1 MTSDEKNF
9 VYKQVFTGFP
19 LRELQSYCGKKENHF
34 SFPWRVYL
42 YTGQGLVYTQLQCLK
57 FAGNEDWF
65 VDAHVQVYVF
75 GKSGEELAS
84 RKVVHFSKSSNDLE
98 IWRSRVNPN
107 ISDFL
112 LVDNKLTLEIHV
124 QIKNMSGAKEKL
136 KSFDESMKDFSDIVL
151 VVDNE
156 RFYVNKM
163 YLASHSAYFKKLFI
177 DNPVG
182 SVQSEI
188 LVTDM
193 NRNDFQNYLELI
205 HGDSAAIDDDTVD
218 GILQLADILDS
229 KVATKNCVDFLLNKS
244 KKLLRHKFDL
254 AVDYKLDALKEK
266 CITGMISFDDIRSVV
281 PKTSKHVEDSVWKE
295 LLMKALSMH

>member
-1 MTSDEKNF
+1 M
-9 VYKQVFTGFP
+9 
-19 LRELQSYCGKKENHF
+19 
-34 SFPWRVYL
+34 

-163 YLASHSAYFKKLFI
+163 VNNIVIFTTRNKKI
-177 DNPVG
+177 
-182 SVQSEI
+182 SVSRLSFGLLQEAIHRQSSWFRPI
-188 LVTDM
+188 
-193 NRNDFQNYLELI
+193 RN
-205 HGDSAAIDDDTVD
+205 SCD
-218 GILQLADILDS
+218 G
-229 KVATKNCVDFLLNKS
+229 
-244 KKLLRHKFDL
+244 
-254 AVDYKLDALKEK
+254 YE
-266 CITGMISFDDIRSVV
+266 
-281 PKTSKHVEDSVWKE
+281 
-295 LLMKALSMH
+295 